1 MMAYFRELPQP
12 LGETDA
18 DFAEAFFRFA
28 NTYTEESILRG
39 YMKEEA
45 ERQKK
50 ISADDLRELGYSEED
65 IMEME
70 D

>member
-12 LGETDA
+12 LSETDA
-18 DFAEAFFRFA
+18 DFAELFFKFA

-39 YMKEEA
+39 YIKEEA

-50 ISADDLRELGYSEED
+50 ISADDLRELGYSDED
-65 IMEME
+65 ILEME

>member
-1 MMAYFRELPQP
+1 MMAYFRELPLP
-12 LGETDA
+12 LSEIDG

-28 NTYTEESILRG
+28 NTYTTESILHG

-45 ERQKK
+45 ERKKK
-50 ISADDLRELGYSEED
+50 ISADDLRDLGYSEED
-65 IMEME
+65 IMNME

>member
-1 MMAYFRELPQP
+1 MMVYFRELPQP
-12 LGETDA
+12 LVEIDG
-18 DFAEAFFRFA
+18 DFAELFFKFA

-50 ISADDLRELGYSEED
+50 VSADDLRELGYSEKD
-65 IMEME
+65 ILEME

>member
-1 MMAYFRELPQP
+1 MPLP
-12 LGETDA
+12 LSEIDG
-18 DFAEAFFRFA
+18 DFAEVFFKFA

-45 ERQKK
+45 ERQRE
-50 ISADDLRELGYSEED
+50 ISADDLRDLGYSEED
-65 IMEME
+65 ILNME